1 MKIDLSGLLKKED
14 NQSWTPEGFKGYI
27 KSSLIDLIKLEL
39 ENLPRDDWERT
50 LHTWRKICAF
60 CKNIMKKGE
69 KERFG
74 LYQKFE
80 FDQTMIHIS
89 ESVIEKLQTAYNLGL
104 LKEKD
109 PPDYIIR
116 LGLEEDKED
125 SEAIKFMK
133 AFFKVR

>member
-14 NQSWTPEGFKGYI
+14 SQSWTPEGFKAYL

-60 CKNIMKKGE
+60 CKSMMKKEE
-69 KERFG
+69 KERFD
-74 LYQKFE
+74 LYRKFD

-109 PPDYIIR
+109 PPDHIIR

-125 SEAIKFMK
+125 SEAINFMK
-133 AFFKVR
+133 SFFKVK